1 MISPA
6 NSFSLKITFVA
17 HFAEVS
23 SCRLWCNFTFNRPH
37 PSSRMPKK
45 SNTKA
50 KKLPALLEACQELFD
65 TTDLYVVIGI
75 RKAATPQ
82 EGSVAYTVVS

>member
-1 MISPA
+1 
-6 NSFSLKITFVA
+6 
-17 HFAEVS
+17 
-23 SCRLWCNFTFNRPH
+23 
-37 PSSRMPKK
+37 MPKK

-65 TTDLYVVIGI
+65 TTDLYEVIGI

-82 EGSVAYTVVS
+82 EGSVAYTVVSW